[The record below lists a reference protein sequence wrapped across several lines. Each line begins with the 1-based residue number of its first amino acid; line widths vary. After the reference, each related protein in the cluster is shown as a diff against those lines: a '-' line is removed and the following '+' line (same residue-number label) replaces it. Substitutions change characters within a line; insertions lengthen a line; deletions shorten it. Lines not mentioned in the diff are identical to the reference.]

1 MLTNGPGAEA
11 DLQAVQAITAITPG
25 EDSSNLGSRGCK
37 ACSEQSPPC
46 REQAP
51 DEDSSNLAAGSGE
64 DEGGV
69 QAAVKN
75 SSCRHALDTA
85 QAVGASSPSARRV
98 TVFGP
103 GPATPRDQSDPW
115 PY

>member
-37 ACSEQSPPC
+37 ASSEQSPPC
-46 REQAP
+46 GEQAP

-75 SSCRHALDTA
+75 SSCRHALDLGAREHEA
-85 QAVGASSPSARRV
+85 QPKQWGLQARV
-98 TVFGP
+98 PDV
-103 GPATPRDQSDPW
+103 
-115 PY
+115 